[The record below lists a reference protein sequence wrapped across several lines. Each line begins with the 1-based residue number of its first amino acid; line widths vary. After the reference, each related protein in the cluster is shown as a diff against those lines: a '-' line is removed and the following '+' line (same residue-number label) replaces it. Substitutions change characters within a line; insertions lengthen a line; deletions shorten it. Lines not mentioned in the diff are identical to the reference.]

1 MPKTG
6 SRDAREE
13 QAGKEAARMG
23 EDLKRL
29 QREWRDAQAALDG
42 ERRRGNNATAA
53 RDHLLESTAAKCAD
67 CADELLSGVV
77 PLQHCCHC

>member
-1 MPKTG
+1 
-6 SRDAREE
+6 
-13 QAGKEAARMG
+13 MG

-42 ERRRGNNATAA
+42 ERRRANDATAA

-67 CADELLSGVV
+67 RSDQLRAAKWRCISSALL
-77 PLQHCCHC
+77 PLLKAV